1 MTHTHQFT
9 ISKIVKSYV
18 FSECE
23 CGAVLRED
31 IKSKKQLREIEA
43 TIRKQVASIMEGF
56 W

>member
-1 MTHTHQFT
+1 MHTHLYT

-23 CGAVLRED
+23 CGAVLREV
-31 IKSKKQLREIEA
+31 IRTKKQLKEIEA
-43 TIRKQVASIMEGF
+43 TIRKQVASMMEGF